1 MFNKINTSTSKTS
14 DKQDIYT
21 KNVQPSTQNKLAP
34 SILGADFTVIGDIKT
49 KGDVHI
55 DGRVDGNITAN
66 GVMIGEKGTV
76 VGKII
81 ARSARIRGNVTGKVD
96 AIKIELTETASV
108 KADLTQD
115 QLIVA
120 NGAFFDGK
128 CNRKTSITAKKEPIR
143 TEHNNINTSKGLV
156 K

>member
-14 DKQDIYT
+14 DKQEIYT
-21 KNVQPSTQNKLAP
+21 KNVQLSTQNKLAP

-128 CNRKTSITAKKEPIR
+128 CNRKTSTTAKKEPIR

>member
-14 DKQDIYT
+14 DKEEIYT

-128 CNRKTSITAKKEPIR
+128 CNRKTSTTAKKEPIR

>member
-14 DKQDIYT
+14 DKQEIYS
-21 KNVQPSTQNKLAP
+21 KKAQPSIQNKLAP
-34 SILGADFTVIGDIKT
+34 SILGSDLTVIGDIKT

-66 GVMIGEKGTV
+66 GVIIGEKGIV

-96 AIKIELTETASV
+96 AVKIELTETSSV

-115 QLIVA
+115 QLIIA

-128 CNRKTSITAKKEPIR
+128 CNRKTSSTTKKEAIK
-143 TEHNNINTSKGLV
+143 TEHNNINISKASG
-156 K
+156 

>member
-14 DKQDIYT
+14 DKQEIYS
-21 KNVQPSTQNKLAP
+21 KKAQPSIQNKLAP
-34 SILGADFTVIGDIKT
+34 SILGSDLTVIGDIKT

-66 GVMIGEKGTV
+66 GVIIGEKGIV

-96 AIKIELTETASV
+96 ATKIELTE
-108 KADLTQD
+108 
-115 QLIVA
+115 
-120 NGAFFDGK
+120 
-128 CNRKTSITAKKEPIR
+128 
-143 TEHNNINTSKGLV
+143 
-156 K
+156 

>member
-1 MFNKINTSTSKTS
+1 MFNKINSSTSKTL
-14 DKQDIYT
+14 DKQEIYT
-21 KNVQPSTQNKLAP
+21 KKVQPSTQNKLAH
-34 SILGADFTVIGDIKT
+34 SILGADLTVIGDIKT

-66 GVMIGEKGTV
+66 GVIVGEKGTV

-96 AIKIELTETASV
+96 AVKIELTETSSV

-115 QLIVA
+115 QLIIA

-128 CNRKTSITAKKEPIR
+128 CNRKTSSTVKKEPIK
-143 TEHNNINTSKGLV
+143 TEHNNINISKSTG
-156 K
+156 